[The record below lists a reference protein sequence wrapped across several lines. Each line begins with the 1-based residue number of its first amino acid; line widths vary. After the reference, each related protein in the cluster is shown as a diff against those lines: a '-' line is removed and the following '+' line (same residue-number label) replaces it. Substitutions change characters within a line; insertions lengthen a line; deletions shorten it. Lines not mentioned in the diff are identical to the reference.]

1 MGVFHPSV
9 DGVRFI
15 CQFVG
20 YILPVSWRSVSSV
33 TWSISPVTWL
43 CFMGHLMECVS
54 PVTWW
59 SMFHLSLGVFHLS
72 HDGVCFSCHM
82 IGVCSTCQMMECF
95 TCHLMECVSPV
106 SWWNVSLVSWW
117 SVFYLSIDGVCCTC
131 HLMECVSLVSWWSV
145 FHLLVDGVCFTC
157 HLMEIS
163 VHVLNI
169 GIQLD
174 QRNVETA

>member
-1 MGVFHPSV
+1 MGMFCLLV
-9 DGVRFI
+9 DG
-15 CQFVG
+15 
-20 YILPVSWRSVSSV
+20 SVSSV
-33 TWSISPVTWL
+33 SGWSAFHLSVCGVYFTCQL
-43 CFMGHLMECVS
+43 TECFICHLEYFTCHLIVFHGSLDGVCFTCHLMEYVS
-54 PVTWW
+54 PVTW
-59 SMFHLSLGVFHLS
+59 SVFHLS
-72 HDGVCFSCHM
+72 HDGVCFTCHM

-95 TCHLMECVSPV
+95 
-106 SWWNVSLVSWW
+106 
-117 SVFYLSIDGVCCTC
+117 TC